1 MQYAFLFRIKLTSQ
15 ELLSAPIVKLT
26 LTFAQLTEDGLNS
39 RIGLSARMNAEDI
52 EVGAEVVPTL
62 PQKMEVLIAMGTIRS
77 HYSAPVVASLMVH

>member
-1 MQYAFLFRIKLTSQ
+1 MHYASLFRIKLSSQ
-15 ELLSAPIVKLT
+15 ELLTAPSVE

-52 EVGAEVVPTL
+52 EVGAEVVPTP

-77 HYSAPVVASLMVH
+77 RYSAPVVVSLMVH